1 MQRPFR
7 SVSVGIL
14 TIALGAILSAALAQT
29 PAQMEYDRQQR
40 EYRLQMQRQQE
51 EQQRQQQ
58 LMQENARRQQEESR
72 RANTPQ
78 GQGSAGQGSAGQ
90 GGAPMQGRSGGGAAA
105 DQLSAARARW
115 EKQPPLPPD
124 KNPLLGKWTRPAS
137 SQANS
142 SDPFAQLAALA
153 KGGLCE
159 VLFGGGVFEFKTD
172 RLVGKDQRTPEQEL
186 DRVEY
191 RGDAKHVVV
200 LPKTTIKL
208 MEWDFEGPNR
218 INWKSQ
224 NCVLVRAGPQQAQA
238 GASAGTAAA
247 STGAAASASAAT
259 TASASTGAAASA
271 SARAEPVRASNGGG
285 KLDLSVVALA
295 PGHNIAGRKLW
306 VLKEDA
312 QVALIKGGV
321 QSTPDASVLQNW
333 IGACQSHTPLCEK
346 GANALKAY
354 SVGLATTDATGHAL
368 TPPLPAGR
376 YWVLADAKLANKRV
390 VWNQPVDVKGGD
402 KSLTLD
408 ARNAM
413 PVD

>member
-1 MQRPFR
+1 MQRLVR
-7 SVSVGIL
+7 SVSAG
-14 TIALGAILSAALAQT
+14 ALATALAASACIALAQT

-40 EYRLQMQRQQE
+40 EYWRQQE
-51 EQQRQQQ
+51 QQRQEQQRQQQ
-58 LMQENARRQQEESR
+58 LMQDNARRQQEESSR
-72 RANTPQ
+72 INAPQ
-78 GQGSAGQGSAGQ
+78 GQGSAGGGQ
-90 GGAPMQGRSGGGAAA
+90 GGAAAQGRGGSQAAA
-105 DQLSAARARW
+105 DNLSAARAAW
-115 EKQPPLPPD
+115 EKKPPLPPD
-124 KNPLLGKWTRPAS
+124 KNPLLGKWTRPQS
-137 SQANS
+137 GKANS
-142 SDPFAQLAALA
+142 SDPFAQLQALA

-159 VLFGGGVFEFKTD
+159 VLFGGGTFEFKPD
-172 RLVGKDQRTPEQEL
+172 KLVGMDERTREQEL

-208 MEWDFEGPNR
+208 MEWDFDGPNR

-224 NCVLVRAGPQQAQA
+224 NCVLVRV
-238 GASAGTAAA
+238 GAPSSAAA
-247 STGAAASASAAT
+247 SSGAPAAGPGASGGAAASVAGAAAT
-259 TASASTGAAASA
+259 TAA
-271 SARAEPVRASNGGG
+271 SARGGSAAGAGG
-285 KLDLSVVALA
+285 KLDLAVAALA
-295 PGHNIAGRKLW
+295 PGYNVAGRKLW

-321 QSTPDASVLQNW
+321 TSTPDASVLQNW
-333 IGACQSHTPLCEK
+333 IRACTSHAPLCEK

-368 TPPLPAGR
+368 TPPLPPGR
-376 YWVLADAKLANKRV
+376 YWVLADAKVANKRV
-390 VWNQPVDVKGGD
+390 VWNTPVDVKGGD